1 MDNINSTLSASHKL
15 NYFHF
20 ERWIS
25 QTVVP
30 SFEKPSVVVMDNAP
44 YHNVTSPEDKVPKMN
59 MKKCDM
65 IAWLDKHGI
74 AHGHCKTKKDLLE
87 VVNAS
92 EQS

>member
-1 MDNINSTLSASHKL
+1 
-15 NYFHF
+15 
-20 ERWIS
+20 
-25 QTVVP
+25 
-30 SFEKPSVVVMDNAP
+30 MDNAP

-74 AHGHCKTKKDLLE
+74 AHGHCKTKRDLLE